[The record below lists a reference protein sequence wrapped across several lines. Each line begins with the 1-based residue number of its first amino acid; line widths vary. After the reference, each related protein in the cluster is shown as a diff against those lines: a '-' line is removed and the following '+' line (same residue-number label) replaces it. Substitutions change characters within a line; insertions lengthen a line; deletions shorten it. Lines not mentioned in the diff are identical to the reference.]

1 MESPTSL
8 CPIPDEQQPLNE
20 YQTLLNSW
28 FYSWAIRPGFSHVKP
43 FVLLWIL
50 SWLIVGPVAATSF
63 PISKYPVHFA
73 LSGVAGALV
82 LPGLVLVRLY
92 LGWIYV
98 RDRLNREV
106 VSYEESGWYDGQTW
120 AKPPEI
126 LQRDRLIVSYEIKPI
141 LNRLHKVFAFVGLV
155 LVSEGIAWAVL

>member
-1 MESPTSL
+1 MEYSTSL

-20 YQTLLNSW
+20 YQTLLGSW
-28 FYSWAIRPGFSHVKP
+28 FYSWAVRSVFGYVKP
-43 FVLLWIL
+43 FVILWLL

-63 PISKYPVHFA
+63 PMSKYPVHFA
-73 LSGVAGALV
+73 LSGMVGALLIPV
-82 LPGLVLVRLY
+82 LVLIRLY
-92 LGWIYV
+92 LGWVYV
-98 RDRLNREV
+98 RDRLNREI

-141 LNRLHKVFAFVGLV
+141 LERLHRTFAVVALV
-155 LVSEGIAWAVL
+155 LMVEVIVWALL